1 MTGEP
6 ETAGRKRRLLLTLLG
21 VVVLA
26 GLFYGG
32 FHLFSDNEPEAVER
46 NYSLITPQRGEMSA
60 TVNAS
65 GSMQPRQ
72 VINLDFATSGVVVRV
87 LVEVGDSVR
96 QGEPLAQLDTS
107 ELNLRLTEAQA
118 ALAQAQ
124 ATYEQLQ
131 AGATPA
137 EIARAQAQVE
147 QAQAQLQQTRGTV
160 TEQDIAAARAQL
172 EQARANLQRLEA
184 GADTFELAA
193 AQASLDRARANLQS
207 QRSSLSAAKTQARS
221 QMQQA
226 ANTLRNRQ
234 DEYSQIYWDN
244 REIERELG
252 TSDDLTQRN
261 RTREEQALRAVNDAE
276 ESLEQART
284 AYEEA
289 QQAEISGIQA
299 AEADVRNAEATLDDL
314 LAGAERDELAAAR
327 AQVAQAEASLAQ
339 LLGEERTGSLQA
351 AQANVESA
359 QANLENVT
367 ADPREV
373 DLASALAQIQ
383 QSQAALEQA
392 ELEVRK
398 ATLRAP
404 MSGTIAETN
413 LTIGESP
420 DAALPD
426 IVLADLSGFY
436 VDVTVD
442 EIDVASLALD
452 QQVTLTL
459 DALPELLLRGVVD
472 TISPLSTE
480 ESAVTTYEVRI
491 RTPADDP
498 RVRAGMSA
506 TADIIVAQKDDALV
520 VPRRAVRT
528 EDGELLVDVPVDQSL
543 CAADPDTL
551 PAQPELEA
559 VSIEVG
565 LRNDTLIE
573 VADGDMDEQTCVYVE
588 GFDPRMTPFG
598 GPPPGHRQ
606 R

>member
-1 MTGEP
+1 
-6 ETAGRKRRLLLTLLG
+6 
-21 VVVLA
+21 
-26 GLFYGG
+26 
-32 FHLFSDNEPEAVER
+32 
-46 NYSLITPQRGEMSA
+46 
-60 TVNAS
+60 
-65 GSMQPRQ
+65 
-72 VINLDFATSGVVVRV
+72 
-87 LVEVGDSVR
+87 
-96 QGEPLAQLDTS
+96 
-107 ELNLRLTEAQA
+107 
-118 ALAQAQ
+118 
-124 ATYEQLQ
+124 
-131 AGATPA
+131 
-137 EIARAQAQVE
+137 
-147 QAQAQLQQTRGTV
+147 
-160 TEQDIAAARAQL
+160 
-172 EQARANLQRLEA
+172 
-184 GADTFELAA
+184 
-193 AQASLDRARANLQS
+193 
-207 QRSSLSAAKTQARS
+207 
-221 QMQQA
+221 
-226 ANTLRNRQ
+226 
-234 DEYSQIYWDN
+234 
-244 REIERELG
+244 
-252 TSDDLTQRN
+252 
-261 RTREEQALRAVNDAE
+261 
-276 ESLEQART
+276 
-284 AYEEA
+284 
-289 QQAEISGIQA
+289 
-299 AEADVRNAEATLDDL
+299 
-314 LAGAERDELAAAR
+314 
-327 AQVAQAEASLAQ
+327 